1 MSGSTPGARRAG
13 TGIVLVGL
21 VVAVVVAVVAGVSA
35 RDTVILLAL
44 AGGAATAAAAA
55 TVALLA
61 RARRHHLRVQ
71 LVVVALVGVAAT
83 AAGVA
88 VAAQAMFLSAHDLAV
103 LSVVLVLSA
112 SVGVSAAWILGWRVG
127 EELDALGERIDALAG
142 DHVPA
147 PPTGLATAELQR
159 LSEVLAAMHQ
169 QLVDARHRASRLE
182 SSRREL
188 VAWVSHDLRSPIGAV
203 RAMTEA
209 LEDGVVSAPADVAA
223 YHRAIGQ
230 EVQRLASLVDD
241 LFELSRIE
249 AGAPAGDVPFVPL
262 HELVAD
268 VMEAAAVRA
277 DARGIVLRADV
288 TGLGP
293 ELVVAAD
300 VRRAID
306 NVVDN
311 AIRHTPAGGS
321 VTATARTD
329 GTGLEVVV
337 WDECGGIPASDLER
351 VFDVAFRG
359 DDSRSGDTGGGGLG
373 LAIARGLVEAR
384 AGGISVRNR
393 APGCEFTVRLPAE
406 VTP

>member
-1 MSGSTPGARRAG
+1 MSSSTGAMRRAWI
-13 TGIVLVGL
+13 GIALAGL
-21 VVAVVVAVVAGVSA
+21 VAAAVVAAAADLGV
-35 RDTVILLAL
+35 RDTSILLAL
-44 AGGAATAAAAA
+44 AGGAASVAALAI
-55 TVALLA
+55 VAVLA
-61 RARRHHLRVQ
+61 RMRRRTLRSQ
-71 LVVVALVGVAAT
+71 LVVVGLVGVVAT
-83 AAGVA
+83 AVGVA
-88 VAAQAMFLSAHDLAV
+88 VAAQAMFLSGHDLAV
-103 LSVVLVLSA
+103 LGVVLVLSA
-112 SVGVSAAWILGWRVG
+112 SVGSSAAWLLGWRMG
-127 EELDALGERIDALAG
+127 DGLDALGHRIDALEG
-142 DHVPA
+142 DDVPEQ
-147 PPTGLATAELQR
+147 PTGLATAELQR
-159 LSEVLAAMHQ
+159 LAEVLHSTHH
-169 QLVDARHRASRLE
+169 QLVEARQLAGRLE

-209 LEDGVVSAPADVAA
+209 LEDGVVTEPTDVAS

-230 EVQRLASLVDD
+230 EVQRLARLVDD

-249 AGAPAGDVPFVPL
+249 AGAPANDVPFVPL

-268 VMEAAAVRA
+268 VMEAAVVRA
-277 DARGIVLRADV
+277 NARGITLRADV
-288 TGLGP
+288 DGLGP

-321 VTATARTD
+321 VRATARTD
-329 GTGLEVVV
+329 GDGLEVVV
-337 WDECGGIPASDLER
+337 WDQCGGIPAADIEH

-359 DDSRSGDTGGGGLG
+359 DESRSRDTGGGGLG

-384 AGGISVRNR
+384 AGDISVRNR

-406 VTP
+406 APR